1 MAYLSEKPPS
11 DEDKSINCTSPQRVQ
26 TNSSSFIGL
35 STTETVGH
43 KKTTVKMKLYLVL
56 AFVAFTGCQANPL
69 YADEPQSQLEKLTD
83 RLLEELNTVKCALK
97 PYIEYVTEP
106 FEKGVDYIKNLD
118 SETLKATLLQRSEE
132 LRGTLE
138 ERLKELQ
145 AQLEPFTQE
154 LKEKMNLYT
163 RELKAFYEF
172 YATGS

>member
-1 MAYLSEKPPS
+1 
-11 DEDKSINCTSPQRVQ
+11 
-26 TNSSSFIGL
+26 
-35 STTETVGH
+35 
-43 KKTTVKMKLYLVL
+43 MKALLVL
-56 AFVAFTGCQANPL
+56 VLVVFTGCQANPL
-69 YADEPQSQLEKLTD
+69 YADEPQSQLERLTD
-83 RLLEELNTVKCALK
+83 QLLEELNTVKCALK

-118 SETLKATLLQRSEE
+118 SEMLKAKMLQTREE
-132 LRGTLE
+132 LRGTME